1 MSIQSP
7 EDLERLRR
15 VGHVVACVL
24 HEVRGQV
31 RAGVTTA
38 ELDRVA
44 DRVLA
49 RHGARSAPR
58 LVYGFPGAICISVGD
73 EAVHGVPGSRRLEP
87 GDLVKLDVTA
97 ELDGYYADAAV
108 TVPVEHVTQGAARL
122 ARTAESALQGAIAA
136 AHAGLALRD
145 LGATIQREVERS
157 GCSVLPELYGH
168 GIGRTIHEGPSVPQF
183 ADPRSRGRLAEGLV
197 VTIEP
202 IIAAG
207 GWATRQLP
215 DGWTVVTADGSL
227 SAHAEHTIVVTR
239 DRPIVL
245 TAA

>member
-15 VGHVVACVL
+15 VGRVVADVL
-24 HEVRGQV
+24 REVRGHV

-44 DRVLA
+44 DEVLA

-73 EAVHGVPGSRRLEP
+73 EAVHGVPGPRRLTP
-87 GDLVKLDVTA
+87 GDLVKLDATA
-97 ELDGYYADAAV
+97 ELDGYYADAAI
-108 TVPVEHVTQGAARL
+108 TVPVDHVTDAAARL
-122 ARTAESALQGAIAA
+122 AQTAESALEHAIQT

-145 LGATIQREVERS
+145 LGATIHREVARG

-183 ADPRSRGRLAEGLV
+183 ADPRSPGRLAEGLV

-207 GWATRQLP
+207 GWRTRQLP

-239 DRPIVL
+239 DEPIVL

>member
-1 MSIQSP
+1 VSIQSP

-15 VGHVVACVL
+15 VGRVVADVL
-24 HEVRGQV
+24 REVRGHV

-44 DRVLA
+44 DEVLA
-49 RHGARSAPR
+49 RHGARAAPR

-73 EAVHGVPGSRRLEP
+73 DAVHGVPGPRRLTP
-87 GDLVKLDVTA
+87 GDLVKLDATA
-97 ELDGYYADAAV
+97 ELDGYYADAAI
-108 TVPVEHVTQGAARL
+108 TVPVEHVTDAAARL
-122 ARTAESALQGAIAA
+122 AQTAESALEHAIHT

-145 LGATIQREVERS
+145 LGATIQREVARG

-183 ADPRSRGRLAEGLV
+183 ADPWSPGRLAEGLV

-207 GWATRQLP
+207 GWRTRQLP

-239 DRPIVL
+239 DEPIVL

>member
-15 VGHVVACVL
+15 VGRVVTCVL
-24 HEVRGQV
+24 QEVRGQV

-58 LVYGFPGAICISVGD
+58 LVYGFPGVICISVAD
-73 EAVHGVPGSRRLEP
+73 EAVHGIPGPRRLQA

-97 ELDGYYADAAV
+97 ELDGYYADAAI
-108 TVPVEHVTQGAARL
+108 TVPVEHVTDAAVRL
-122 ARTAESALQGAIAA
+122 ARTAESALQHAIQT
-136 AHAGLALRD
+136 AHAGLALRE
-145 LGATIQREVERS
+145 LGAAIQREVAVG

-183 ADPRSRGRLAEGLV
+183 ADPRSRGLLTEGLV

-227 SAHAEHTIVVTR
+227 SAHSEHTIVVTR
-239 DRPIVL
+239 DEPIVL